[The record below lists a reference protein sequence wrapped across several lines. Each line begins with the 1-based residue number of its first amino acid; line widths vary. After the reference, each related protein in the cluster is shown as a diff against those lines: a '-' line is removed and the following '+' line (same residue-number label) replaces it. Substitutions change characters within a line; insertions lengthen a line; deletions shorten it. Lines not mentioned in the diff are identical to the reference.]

1 MVWNFESSTMTTDL
15 SICSPFSHYNIAGGR
30 HSRTEPCRIPR
41 LFRCHGNVWI
51 SAEYRN
57 ARLCGA
63 QVKSKQRPSS
73 ARIRKAR
80 SPEKLETSGG
90 EISVSDV
97 FSSLES
103 SHARREETKLRI
115 SALAERTSLRDSS
128 LGLPG
133 SMRFPSRNME
143 SVSIVRNER
152 ICDTGEQ
159 ANCETAKV
167 ESMENNP
174 WPETALPS

>member
-1 MVWNFESSTMTTDL
+1 
-15 SICSPFSHYNIAGGR
+15 CSPFRHYNIAGGR
-30 HSRTEPCRIPR
+30 RSRTEPCRIPR
-41 LFRCHGNVWI
+41 PFRCHGKVWI
-51 SAEYRN
+51 SAENRK

-90 EISVSDV
+90 EISVSGV

-103 SHARREETKLRI
+103 SQARREETKLRI

-128 LGLPG
+128 LGRPG
-133 SMRFPSRNME
+133 SMRFPSRSIE
-143 SVSIVRNER
+143 SVSMVRNDR
-152 ICDTGEQ
+152 IWDTGEQ
-159 ANCETAKV
+159 ANCDTAKA
-167 ESMENNP
+167 ESTENNP